1 MVTKDKVLFEYQRD
15 IVTFA
20 VRLKQKLDGTA
31 RGNQGEV
38 NILKSVTSEAKKDL
52 EAIIQAEP
60 LGFPPHIVQLTKSW
74 MGYFDHATKMLSLK
88 KPKISE
94 ARTYLGGPEREEWVA
109 RR

>member
-38 NILKSVTSEAKKDL
+38 NILKSVTSEA
-52 EAIIQAEP
+52 
-60 LGFPPHIVQLTKSW
+60 
-74 MGYFDHATKMLSLK
+74 
-88 KPKISE
+88 
-94 ARTYLGGPEREEWVA
+94 
-109 RR
+109 